1 MYAIANAPADFSTAR
16 LHLRKPRLED
26 ARLIFDTYASDP
38 EIPRFASW
46 KAHANAS
53 QTRAFLQSCLTDWSD
68 RTAYPYVIELLSDPA
83 GPVGMIH
90 MHAHPHSMSFGYVIA
105 RKFWNNGYASEA
117 LCGLVDWSLEQKHIF
132 RASAL
137 CDVDNAASARVME
150 KAGMSFEGILRRYS
164 IHPNISVEPRDCRVY
179 ARVT

>member
-1 MYAIANAPADFSTAR
+1 MHATANAPPDFSTAR

-26 ARLIFDTYASDP
+26 ARLIFDIYASDP

-46 KAHANAS
+46 KAHTKAS
-53 QTRAFLQSCLTDWSD
+53 QTRAFLQSCLADWSD

-90 MHAHPHSMSFGYVIA
+90 MHAHPHRMGFGYVIA

-117 LCGLVDWSLEQKHIF
+117 LCRLVDWSLEQKHIF

-137 CDVDNAASARVME
+137 CDVDNGASARVME

-164 IHPNISVEPRDCRVY
+164 IQPNISLEPRDCRVY